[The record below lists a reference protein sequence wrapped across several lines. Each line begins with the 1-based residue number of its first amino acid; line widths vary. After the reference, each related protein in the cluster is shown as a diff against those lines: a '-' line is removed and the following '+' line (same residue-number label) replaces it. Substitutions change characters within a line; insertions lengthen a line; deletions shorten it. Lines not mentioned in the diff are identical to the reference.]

1 MNFEFQVWMKF
12 SGLLVKKKKEADFT
26 RIQHNKRRKRE
37 CVKKSKVK
45 KRKGNARVED
55 QNKE

>member
-1 MNFEFQVWMKF
+1 MKF